1 MSQQLLGLHALI
13 QEANLKFKVYEMGRY
28 VREVSIDEWNEFEH
42 GNFIWPYPVQR
53 QAFFAVVGIND
64 KLEESI
70 VWTLRLPLDER
81 GFLNLGARD
90 QLVHTL
96 IERASENAKAL
107 AEGRTKELK
116 SAAEDIAQAFEP
128 SLDKKAKLN
137 SLIRRDNNAP
147 SVEGFSLAN
156 RWLHSTEVNW
166 QELSL
171 QALSDLLVRH
181 RDNGIAKALAA
192 KVPSL
197 DGALVDT
204 IGQLLEGEDLQPIL
218 VTALLNRLK
227 EQLAGDY
234 PPQTSAAL
242 LRALCSSNSAKE
254 ACALVLNSAH
264 GISADCISVIA
275 GRCWMVL
282 QAPELTQQ
290 FLENLAKLDDGNSFV
305 PVMHQL
311 LYIDSLRP
319 FILGQLHQ
327 QHLHSPELQSAI
339 TRLLGQ

>member
-13 QEANLKFKVYEMGRY
+13 QEANLQFKVYELGRY
-28 VREVSIDEWNEFEH
+28 VRAISIDEWNEFEH

-53 QAFFAVVGIND
+53 QAFFAIVGIND

-96 IERASENAKAL
+96 IERAGENAKAL

-137 SLIRRDNNAP
+137 SLIRRDNNAQC
-147 SVEGFSLAN
+147 VEGFSLAN
-156 RWLHSTEVNW
+156 RWLHSTDVNW

-181 RDNGIAKALAA
+181 SDAGIAKALAA
-192 KVPSL
+192 KVREL
-197 DGALVDT
+197 DPALLDT
-204 IGQLLEGEDLQPIL
+204 MGQLLEGEELQPVL
-218 VTALLNRLK
+218 AAALLERLK
-227 EQLAGDY
+227 HQLNGDF
-234 PPQTSAAL
+234 PPQASAAL
-242 LRALCSSNSAKE
+242 LRALCATKVAKE
-254 ACALVLNSAH
+254 ACGLVLNSAH

-275 GRCWMVL
+275 GRCWNQL
-282 QAPELTQQ
+282 QAPELTQL
-290 FLENLAKLDDGNSFV
+290 FLENLAQLDDGNSFV

-327 QHLHSPELQSAI
+327 KQLHSTQLQTAI
-339 TRLLGQ
+339 DRLLGQ